1 MNETSRNLAIQ
12 ERLSENMS
20 PRKLRK
26 NSMMELEPQ
35 IERPIVVHVIGME
48 NRELVAGQQKRY
60 YVVEFYPIKI
70 NFDDAYTPHHTS
82 LLEE

>member
-1 MNETSRNLAIQ
+1 MA
-12 ERLSENMS
+12 
-20 PRKLRK
+20 
-26 NSMMELEPQ
+26 
-35 IERPIVVHVIGME
+35 HVIGME

-60 YVVEFYPIKI
+60 YVVEFYPIKV